1 MRCSSGS
8 VGPSST
14 TGACI
19 GSDGTIAMWGGTNLG
34 GIMVYVVV
42 CEGQVIVEI
51 NVEVRE
57 W

>member
-1 MRCSSGS
+1 MKGTC
-8 VGPSST
+8 V
-14 TGACI
+14 C
-19 GSDGTIAMWGGTNLG
+19 SDGVIDGGAALG

-51 NVEVRE
+51 NVE

>member
-19 GSDGTIAMWGGTNLG
+19 GSDGTIAVWGGTNLG

>member
-8 VGPSST
+8 VGPSSA
-14 TGACI
+14 TGACV
-19 GSDGTIAMWGGTNLG
+19 GRDGAIAMCGGTDLG
-34 GIMVYVVV
+34 GIMIYVVV

-51 NVEVRE
+51 NVVRE